1 MTASVMESS
10 IEVQNLGELKRDL
23 TALADKMTKREL
35 VPILRPGAKVM
46 QKAIKQ
52 RTPVRKGLLKRA
64 VKVKVGK
71 GKATAPYA
79 TLMTYFKGLTPFQ
92 QGKKKGPET
101 YGWFIHNGVANFGTK
116 RNLRKGAHSEANREK
131 ALARGGYRI
140 KPNPFVY
147 EAFEANAQKVANEI
161 LNKIESSL

>member
-1 MTASVMESS
+1 MTASAMESS

-23 TALADKMTKREL
+23 TALAAKLTKREL

-79 TLMTYFKGLTPFQ
+79 TLMTYFKGSKKPK
-92 QGKKKGPET
+92 GKKKGPET

-116 RNLRKGAHSEANREK
+116 HNLRKGAHSEANREK

-140 KPNPFVY
+140 QPEPFVY
-147 EAFEANAQKVANEI
+147 EAFEVNAQKVANEI

>member
-1 MTASVMESS
+1 MQTDIRVEN
-10 IEVQNLGELKRDL
+10 VGELQRDL
-23 TALADKMTKREL
+23 SALADKLNKKDL
-35 VPILRPGAKVM
+35 VKILRPGAKVM
-46 QKAIKQ
+46 QRAIKQ

-79 TLMTYFKGLTPFQ
+79 TVMTYFKGSKKPE
-92 QGKKKGPET
+92 GKKKGPET

-140 KPNPFVY
+140 QPEPFVY
-147 EAFEANAQKVANEI
+147 DAFEANVDQVATTI
-161 LNKIESSL
+161 LSNIESML

>member
-1 MTASVMESS
+1 MEAD
-10 IEVQNLGELKRDL
+10 IKVENLGSLQRDL
-23 TALADKMTKREL
+23 SSLAGKLTKKGL

-46 QKAIKQ
+46 QMAIKQ
-52 RTPVRKGLLKRA
+52 RTPKRTGMLKRA

-79 TLMTYFKGLTPFQ
+79 TLMTYFKGGKKPE
-92 QGKKKGPET
+92 GKKKGPKT
-101 YGWFIHNGVANFGTK
+101 YGWFVHNGVANFGTK

-147 EAFEANAQKVANEI
+147 EAFEANVQRVATAI
-161 LNKIESSL
+161 LNKIEANL